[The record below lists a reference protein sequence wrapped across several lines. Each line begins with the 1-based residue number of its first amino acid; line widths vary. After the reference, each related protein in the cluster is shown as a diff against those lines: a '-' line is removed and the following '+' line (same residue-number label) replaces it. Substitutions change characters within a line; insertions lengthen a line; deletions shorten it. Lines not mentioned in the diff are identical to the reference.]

1 MKFYLECI
9 VRKLG
14 GYQFAPNNTHYV
26 PDERYLVLVI
36 EIFRRWQNTRNCV
49 PSTIMTSSLWHNSQ
63 YLTFGAQETVAGHW
77 TSQNNRLSNEHFLF
91 RSFWPKVSSSHQPSF
106 QVQVTSHA
114 GRAMWFIWKIKKCS
128 FILSFLDFLF
138 LYILPQLYTLCLNII
153 HSYPRLTKWK
163 WNAAENADLCELYL
177 SRAIY
182 ISVGD
187 VNYSL
192 HVSVF
197 WKKRHSIW
205 FYMQQ

>member
-9 VRKLG
+9 VRNLG
-14 GYQFAPNNTHYV
+14 GVINSPPNNTHYV
-26 PDERYLVLVI
+26 SDERYLVLVI

-49 PSTIMTSSLWHNSQ
+49 PSTIRTSSLWHNSQ

-77 TSQNNRLSNEHFLF
+77 TSQNNRLSNEHFLL

-138 LYILPQLYTLCLNII
+138 LYILPQLYTLCLI
-153 HSYPRLTKWK
+153 HSYPRLAKWK
-163 WNAAENADLCELYL
+163 
-177 SRAIY
+177 
-182 ISVGD
+182 
-187 VNYSL
+187 
-192 HVSVF
+192 
-197 WKKRHSIW
+197 
-205 FYMQQ
+205 